1 LLKSQPSGVHEL
13 NGPSGNQS
21 RQTVDLFLD
30 AIADAIADRL
40 DHRQGARRRLL
51 DVEQTAEY
59 LGMSESAVYNLV
71 SDHKLRPV
79 RFDRRIRF
87 DVRDLDGLIDQAKSV
102 RTPELSPGA

>member
-1 LLKSQPSGVHEL
+1 LPRSQLSRIDEL

-21 RQTVDLFLD
+21 RQTVDLFLN

-40 DHRQGARRRLL
+40 EYRQDARRRLL

-71 SDHKLRPV
+71 SDSKLRPV

-87 DVRDLDGLIDQAKSV
+87 DIRDLDELIERAKRQAD
-102 RTPELSPGA
+102 A

>member
-1 LLKSQPSGVHEL
+1 LPRSQLSRIHEL

-40 DHRQGARRRLL
+40 EYRQSTRQRVLNSEKA
-51 DVEQTAEY
+51 AEY
-59 LGMSESAVYNLV
+59 LGISENQIYNLV
-71 SDHKLRPV
+71 SDGRLTPV

-87 DVRDLDGLIDQAKSV
+87 DVRDLDALIEETKGRRSM
-102 RTPELSPGA
+102 P

>member
-1 LLKSQPSGVHEL
+1 MLKSPSSGIHEL
-13 NGPSGNQS
+13 NTPSASQS

-40 DHRQGARRRLL
+40 DHRQGVRRRLF

-59 LGMSESAVYNLV
+59 LGMSVSAVYNLV
-71 SDHKLRPV
+71 SDGKVQPV

-87 DVRDLDGLIDQAKSV
+87 DVRDLDGLINQAKNL